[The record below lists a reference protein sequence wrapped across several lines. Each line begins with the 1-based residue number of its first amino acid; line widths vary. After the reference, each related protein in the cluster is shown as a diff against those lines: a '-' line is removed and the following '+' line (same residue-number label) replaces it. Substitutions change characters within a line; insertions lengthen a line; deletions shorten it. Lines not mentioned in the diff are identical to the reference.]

1 MMHLLR
7 ACADD
12 IALRRAR
19 ALRRLL
25 LSFTALK
32 LGAFLAVVALVWLAL
47 TQLAP
52 GALDPGGASLRG
64 DLLTSGFD
72 ALFILQIA
80 DFAAGTSAIGP
91 MSHSQA
97 SRAFA
102 RMLTNAVAARDARL
116 TRGLPAPQPHEAA
129 ATASGADD
137 HHLYGPLAHPMR
149 ALALNN
155 AVYLVG
161 ALGGALVAGLG
172 VIIALSA
179 VRAATTSSP
188 PATLAHWLIALFF
201 PLCLVALGA
210 GGCAAALVTRRFAR
224 LEHQLITARLDAS
237 GVTFTRAGD
246 RARPRRLAWRDARGF
261 ARLAFTD
268 ELGRLH
274 EVFAL
279 SDADQDY
286 LWEALYPGHQPGPHP
301 EDDAQR
307 AAAQQLADAIIERA
321 GLPLLDLTPTLNA
334 VLAASRGASS
344 YPLAGLLARA
354 RKIARQRGDGELVR
368 AIEQREGRSGWLLA
382 RFAGRLGGGLGRLS
396 PRQRDDTLRL
406 ARDLLPYYPTP
417 AQIASGSGG
426 WRFAGSYVLSQFAC
440 QALVVAVAVVAVAL
454 SSLQVSL

>member
-1 MMHLLR
+1 MTHLLR
-7 ACADD
+7 AFADD
-12 IALRRAR
+12 IAQRRAH

-25 LSFTALK
+25 LSFTAFK
-32 LGAFLAVVALVWLAL
+32 LAAFVAVAALVGLAL

-64 DLLTSGFD
+64 DLLTSAFD

-91 MSHSQA
+91 MSYGQA

-116 TRGLPAPQPHEAA
+116 TRGLPAPTTREAA
-129 ATASGADD
+129 SANAIEDESRAF
-137 HHLYGPLAHPMR
+137 GPLAHPMR
-149 ALALNN
+149 SLALNN
-155 AVYLVG
+155 AVYLVA
-161 ALGGALVAGLG
+161 ALGGAVVAALG

-179 VRAATTSSP
+179 VRFSASSSP
-188 PATLAHWLIALFF
+188 PAMLTHWLVTLFF

-210 GGCAAALVTRRFAR
+210 GGCVAALVTRRFAR
-224 LEHQLITARLDAS
+224 LERQPLTARLDAS

-246 RARPRRLAWRDARGF
+246 GARPRLSWRDARGF

-279 SDADQDY
+279 SGPDQDY
-286 LWEALYPGHQPGPHP
+286 LWEALYAGHQPGPHP
-301 EDDAQR
+301 EDDAER
-307 AAAQQLADAIIERA
+307 VAAQRLTEAIIERA

-354 RKIARQRGDGELVR
+354 RKLARQRGDGELVR
-368 AIEQREGRSGWLLA
+368 AIAQREGRSGWLLG

-396 PRQRDDTLRL
+396 PRQREDTLRL
-406 ARDLLPYYPTP
+406 ARDLLPYYPTS

-426 WRFAGSYVLSQFAC
+426 WRFAGGYVLSQFAL
-440 QALVVAVAVVAVAL
+440 QALVVAVAVAAVAL
-454 SSLQVSL
+454 ANLQVSL

>member
-1 MMHLLR
+1 MTHLLR
-7 ACADD
+7 AFADD
-12 IALRRAR
+12 IALRRAH

-32 LGAFLAVVALVWLAL
+32 LAAFVAVAALVGLAL
-47 TQLAP
+47 TQMAP

-64 DLLTSGFD
+64 DLLTSAFD

-91 MSHSQA
+91 MSYGQA

-116 TRGLPAPQPHEAA
+116 TRGLPAPVTGAA
-129 ATASGADD
+129 ASASAIADESRAF
-137 HHLYGPLAHPMR
+137 GPLAHPMR

-155 AVYLVG
+155 AVYLVA
-161 ALGGALVAGLG
+161 ALGSATVAALG

-179 VRAATTSSP
+179 VRASASSSP
-188 PATLAHWLIALFF
+188 PATLAHWLVTLFF

-210 GGCAAALVTRRFAR
+210 GGCVAALVTRRYAR
-224 LEHQLITARLDAS
+224 LERQPFSVRLDAS

-246 RARPRRLAWRDARGF
+246 GARPRRLSWREARGF

-279 SDADQDY
+279 SGPDQDY
-286 LWEALYPGHQPGPHP
+286 LWEALYADHQPGPHP
-301 EDDAQR
+301 EDDAER
-307 AAAQQLADAIIERA
+307 VAAQRLTEAVIERA

-354 RKIARQRGDGELVR
+354 RKLARQRGDGELVR
-368 AIEQREGRSGWLLA
+368 AIAQREERSGWLLG

-396 PRQRDDTLRL
+396 PRQQEDTLRL

-426 WRFAGSYVLSQFAC
+426 WRFAGGYVLSEFAL
-440 QALVVAVAVVAVAL
+440 QALVVAVAVAAVAL
-454 SSLQVSL
+454 ASLQAPL